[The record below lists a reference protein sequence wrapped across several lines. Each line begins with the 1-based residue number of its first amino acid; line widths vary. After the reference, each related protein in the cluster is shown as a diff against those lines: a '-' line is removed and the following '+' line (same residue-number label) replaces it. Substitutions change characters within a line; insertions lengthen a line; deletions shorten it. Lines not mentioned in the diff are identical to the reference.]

1 VNASQHSPKELN
13 FAAVAELTWLTEGEP
28 TEELV
33 VTLTGE
39 LDISNVERFEGELMA
54 LERDRPPMLVL
65 DLKGVRFIDSTG
77 LSLLLN
83 ADARARRQDR
93 HVTIISGN
101 GAARRIMRT
110 VALDQIL
117 DVKVDHSQR
126 EQ

>member
-1 VNASQHSPKELN
+1 M
-13 FAAVAELTWLTEGEP
+13 AELTWVTDGDPAGEL
-28 TEELV
+28 LV
-33 VTLTGE
+33 TVTGE

-54 LERDRPPMLVL
+54 LERDRPPLLVL

-117 DVKVDHSQR
+117 DVKPDR
-126 EQ
+126 KARD

>member
-1 VNASQHSPKELN
+1 M
-13 FAAVAELTWLTEGEP
+13 AELSWATDGDP
-28 TEELV
+28 VEELH

-39 LDISNVERFEGELMA
+39 LDISNVERFEGELMQFERERPA
-54 LERDRPPMLVL
+54 LIVL
-65 DLKGVRFIDSTG
+65 DLKAVRFIDSTG

-93 HVTIISGN
+93 HVTIVSGN

-117 DVKVDHSQR
+117 DVKTDLQPR
-126 EQ
+126 ERS

>member
-1 VNASQHSPKELN
+1 M
-13 FAAVAELTWLTEGEP
+13 AELTWLTEGEP

-54 LERDRPPMLVL
+54 LERDRPPRLVL
-65 DLKGVRFIDSTG
+65 DLKAVRFIDSTG

>member
-1 VNASQHSPKELN
+1 M
-13 FAAVAELTWLTEGEP
+13 AELTWDTDGDGTDELTI
-28 TEELV
+28 
-33 VTLTGE
+33 TLEGE
-39 LDISNVERFEGELMA
+39 LDISNVERFEAELME
-54 LERDRPPMLVL
+54 LEHPRPPLLVL
-65 DLKGVRFIDSTG
+65 NLKAVRFIDSTG

-117 DVKVDHSQR
+117 DVKTDLQPKG
-126 EQ
+126 

>member
-1 VNASQHSPKELN
+1 M
-13 FAAVAELTWLTEGEP
+13 AELTWLTEGEP

-54 LERDRPPMLVL
+54 LERDRPPLMVL

-126 EQ
+126 ER

>member
-1 VNASQHSPKELN
+1 M
-13 FAAVAELTWLTEGEP
+13 AELSWQIDGGP
-28 TEELV
+28 TEELL
-33 VTLTGE
+33 VTVTGE
-39 LDISNVERFEGELMA
+39 LDISNVERFEGELMQ
-54 LERDRPPMLVL
+54 LERDRPPLIVL
-65 DLKGVRFIDSTG
+65 DLKAVRFIDSTG

-93 HVTIISGN
+93 HVTIISGT

-126 EQ
+126 ER

>member
-1 VNASQHSPKELN
+1 
-13 FAAVAELTWLTEGEP
+13 VAELTWETEGDG
-28 TEELV
+28 TDELFI
-33 VTLTGE
+33 TLTGE
-39 LDISNVERFEGELMA
+39 LDISNVDRFEAALMEL
-54 LERDRPPMLVL
+54 EHPRPPLIVL
-65 DLKGVRFIDSTG
+65 NLKAVRFIDSTG

-117 DVKVDHSQR
+117 DVKPDLQPR
-126 EQ
+126 G

>member
-1 VNASQHSPKELN
+1 M
-13 FAAVAELTWLTEGEP
+13 AELSWETEGDGVD
-28 TEELV
+28 ELLI
-33 VTLTGE
+33 TLTGE
-39 LDISNVERFEGELMA
+39 LDISNVERFESALMELEGERPA
-54 LERDRPPMLVL
+54 LVIL

-83 ADARARRQDR
+83 ADARARRQNR

-117 DVKVDHSQR
+117 DVKPDLQPR
-126 EQ
+126 E

>member
-1 VNASQHSPKELN
+1 
-13 FAAVAELTWLTEGEP
+13 
-28 TEELV
+28 
-33 VTLTGE
+33 
-39 LDISNVERFEGELMA
+39 MA

-65 DLKGVRFIDSTG
+65 DLKAVRFIDSTG